1 MRDRIAVLAGCA
13 LLHIVLP
20 IGCLVGRL
28 CAQPAAPAQ
37 WQFPNGSSTALPIQ
51 AHASAPQNPGTLTLK
66 WRSPAIAGDVQPVIA
81 DIVPNPVLG
90 NEFRSAPLEIAAVV
104 GGKIVTITATGTL
117 LHAST
122 LPPFAQAISFVADSA
137 MLPPSLRAR
146 IPSLL
151 FLQTAE
157 SSVQRDSFAVAYI
170 AAYDTTSDS
179 VALVARLTYDLR
191 PYAPNLFAWVRPIM
205 ATSSGTDL
213 AVYSVLGTTSP
224 RRTSSGTPLP
234 YLRGVTTSRV
244 LPSLLGTTFPLPDVG
259 DNIGER
265 LTVAPHVGIS
275 QPSIAVA
282 SPTSWVC
289 TLPCTPSDDDTT
301 ITSPY
306 GSQTQGQRAYLLA
319 ALMSAG
325 LLSERFSAVAL
336 DTILSAPTAK
346 PVVTPYMVEL
356 RDSGR
361 PQWYILLAESYR
373 GRDGSFGRAQLH
385 LFASDGTPLTRPND
399 PFNPPFRGKD
409 NSGWSLG
416 VGDLDGTATN
426 ELLPYFPNNAGTEIV
441 LTESSRQ
448 HAVPMSRLM
457 VLRYR
462 SGAPVPKPS
471 PAGATLAPLD
481 TIATFPIT
489 GWLAAVAD
497 LDSASDGKAEVLLA
511 DGSDLLVLRLRNYSD
526 PLFRSGAPFDTV
538 FVWSAPGEEIT
549 NVAVADLDG
558 DARLDVVVTTTGATY
573 ALGNLPRAPLRI
585 LAPSANSTF
594 CVRDTIE
601 LRWRYLYASEHRVSI
616 AFESAAGSRRFFAR
630 DTLVSGDTVT
640 FGIPASALRN
650 QTGRFLV
657 WLSLD
662 STLRDS
668 SGVISVISGRV
679 ELDTAT
685 IPVQVRAG
693 SRLMVSGRAECL
705 DSVDVHG
712 SFDGGRT
719 WQRITATSTVAA
731 GTFAAMVDIPCIPF
745 PPLGSAD
752 TVLLLTAVGTSIAD
766 TTRSDTIALRL
777 APMPVP
783 LVIRAVSPS
792 FCCQYQVS
800 IPAGGA
806 TCPQAAVYV
815 QYAPSE
821 GWTLLDSAAT
831 DTITVRGR
839 EGSSDTLRI
848 RWACLR
854 TCLRT
859 DTVIVRD
866 TLRLITAIAPNPV
879 LRGQEMCR
887 ILTTP
892 RSDAAVTIRIFDAS
906 DRVVRTLVSGEY
918 RRARQMYCDVW
929 DCRSD
934 SGELVPPG
942 MYYVLARSTDGWESF
957 EAVYVR

>member
-1 MRDRIAVLAGCA
+1 MVLT
-13 LLHIVLP
+13 
-20 IGCLVGRL
+20 IGCFVGRL
-28 CAQPAAPAQ
+28 VAQPAAPAQ
-37 WQFPNGSSTALPIQ
+37 WQFPNGSSTALPVQ
-51 AHASAPQNPGTLTLK
+51 AHTSAPQNLGTLTLK
-66 WRSPAIAGDVQPVIA
+66 WRSTAIAGDVQPVIA
-81 DIVPNPVLG
+81 DIVPNPLLG
-90 NEFRSAPLEIAAVV
+90 NQFRYAPLEISAVV
-104 GGKIVTITATGTL
+104 GGKIATITATGTAL
-117 LHAST
+117 PPSV
-122 LPPFAQAISFVADSA
+122 LPPFAHAISFVADSA
-137 MLPPSLRAR
+137 LLPPSLRAR
-146 IPSLL
+146 VPSLL

-205 ATSSGTDL
+205 ATSSGADL

-275 QPSIAVA
+275 QPSIAAA
-282 SPTSWVC
+282 SPTAWVC

-301 ITSPY
+301 IASPY

-325 LLSERFSAVAL
+325 FLGERFPAIEL
-336 DTILSAPTAK
+336 DTFLSAPTTR
-346 PVVTPYMVEL
+346 PVVTPYLVEL
-356 RDSGR
+356 RDGGR
-361 PQWYILLAESYR
+361 DQLYILLAESYR

-385 LFASDGTPLTRPND
+385 LFASDGTPLTQPSN
-399 PFNPPFRGKD
+399 PLNPPFRGKD

-426 ELLPYFPNNAGTEIV
+426 ELLPYFPNNAGNEIV

-526 PLFRSGAPFDTV
+526 PLFRSGAPFDTA
-538 FVWSAPGEEIT
+538 FVWNAPGEEIT
-549 NVAVADLDG
+549 NVTVADIDG

-573 ALGNLPRAPLRI
+573 ALGNLPPAPVRV
-585 LAPSANSTF
+585 LAPSDSTTVTF
-594 CVRDTIE
+594 CVRDTIQV
-601 LRWRYLYASEHRVSI
+601 RWRYLYAGDHRVSV
-616 AFESAAGSRRFFAR
+616 AFESAAGNRRFFAR
-630 DTLVSGDTVT
+630 DTLVRGDTIT
-640 FGIPASALRN
+640 FSIPASALRD
-650 QTGRFLV
+650 QTGRFHI

-668 SGVISVISGRV
+668 SGVISVTSGRV
-679 ELDTAT
+679 ELDTAS
-685 IPVQVRAG
+685 IPVRARAG
-693 SRLMVSGRAECL
+693 SRLLVSGRAECL

-719 WQRITATSTVAA
+719 WQPITATSTIAA
-731 GTFAAMVDIPCIPF
+731 GAFAAMVDIPCIPF

-752 TVLLLTAVGTSIAD
+752 TVLLLTAVGTSTAD
-766 TTRSDTIALRL
+766 TTWSDTIALRIE
-777 APMPVP
+777 PVSVP
-783 LVIRAVSPS
+783 LVIGAVSPS
-792 FCCQYQVS
+792 FCCQYQLS

-806 TCPQAAVYV
+806 MCPQAAVYV

-821 GWTLLDSAAT
+821 GWTLLDSAVA

-859 DTVIVRD
+859 DTVIVQD

-906 DRVVRTLVSGEY
+906 DRVVRTLVSGEH